1 MWVRTIKITFA
12 NELMKKSIR
21 AYMSDAIDLTEGMLL
36 VYRVDIAAN
45 VSLVNHFF
53 PDKETLEQFSQKL
66 KPVREQIS
74 SLGAKIEVNDGPVWG
89 FKVAGD
95 VTLDMLRNGMEA
107 PPAAS

>member
-1 MWVRTIKITFA
+1 
-12 NELMKKSIR
+12 MKKSIR

-36 VYRVDIAAN
+36 VYRVGIAAN

-66 KPVREQIS
+66 KPVREQII